1 VPKQS
6 AKMLLMG
13 VTRGRW
19 LVAGVLSACVLPGCS
34 SSDLADYVE
43 HADAWR
49 SHGIDSYV
57 WTLEVSEPVFGPKW
71 TTVRVEH
78 ARPLRAMAG
87 GERVPI
93 VDGSANDVPAT
104 VDALFEL
111 LIRDADRAISVDV
124 RWAETGYP
132 SRIAVDYS
140 DAIDDEVTFKV
151 IRFEPLER

>member
-1 VPKQS
+1 
-6 AKMLLMG
+6 MLAA
-13 VTRGRW
+13 TF
-19 LVAGVLSACVLPGCS
+19 LPGCS

-49 SHGIDSYV
+49 SDGIESYV

-71 TTVRVEH
+71 TRVRVKYG
-78 ARPLRAMAG
+78 RPVRATAD
-87 GERVPI
+87 GEPVPV
-93 VDGSANDVPAT
+93 VDGSADDVPAT

-124 RWAETGYP
+124 RWAEAGYP
-132 SRIAVDYS
+132 LWIAFDYS